1 MYAAVVP
8 QNFYVGGGIAETVIS
23 PVAAVILV
31 ICGAGVLL
39 LPRKSAVAFALAAA
53 ILVPAGNVVVLAGV
67 HLVPVRVLAIVGIL
81 RLLKSKFGGGG
92 SALFAGGITP
102 IDKAV
107 LGWTIFHALAFV
119 LLLRS
124 SGALVNQCGFLLGTL
139 GFYLLLRHFI
149 RDKADIRSVI
159 GILAIVTAV
168 NGAEMLYEQFTGR
181 NLFSLLGG
189 VAVSSIREGHIR
201 SQGAFQHPI
210 LAGAF
215 GGVLPPLFVI
225 LWKSEGKKA
234 LAALGVM
241 SSALM
246 AFCTWSSTPLFVFL
260 GGIAGIC
267 LWPLR
272 RRMRTVRWG
281 IVVALLGLQ
290 MFMRAPVW
298 FLIQRVELSGTSGY
312 HRAILVDNF
321 VRHFG
326 DWWLVGTQNMS
337 TWDFETWDTSNEF
350 VSQGET
356 GGLLTFIFFMAI
368 ICRVFGR
375 TGAARKAVEGKT
387 KQEWFFWLLGV
398 CMFTNVLAFF
408 GVSYWDQSQVG
419 WLAFLAL
426 TTAAIASQADGAR
439 NRKVQAVCDP
449 ATIPELGVKLPQAT
463 SVLGTA
469 SL

>member
-1 MYAAVVP
+1 
-8 QNFYVGGGIAETVIS
+8 
-23 PVAAVILV
+23 
-31 ICGAGVLL
+31 
-39 LPRKSAVAFALAAA
+39 
-53 ILVPAGNVVVLAGV
+53 
-67 HLVPVRVLAIVGIL
+67 
-81 RLLKSKFGGGG
+81 
-92 SALFAGGITP
+92 
-102 IDKAV
+102 
-107 LGWTIFHALAFV
+107 
-119 LLLRS
+119 
-124 SGALVNQCGFLLGTL
+124 
-139 GFYLLLRHFI
+139 
-149 RDKADIRSVI
+149 
-159 GILAIVTAV
+159 
-168 NGAEMLYEQFTGR
+168 
-181 NLFSLLGG
+181 
-189 VAVSSIREGHIR
+189 
-201 SQGAFQHPI
+201 
-210 LAGAF
+210 
-215 GGVLPPLFVI
+215 
-225 LWKSEGKKA
+225 
-234 LAALGVM
+234 
-241 SSALM
+241 
-246 AFCTWSSTPLFVFL
+246 
-260 GGIAGIC
+260 
-267 LWPLR
+267 
-272 RRMRTVRWG
+272 MRTVRWG

-356 GGLLTFIFFMAI
+356 GGLLTFIFFLAI

-398 CMFTNVLAFF
+398 CMFANVLAFF

-439 NRKVQAVCDP
+439 NKKVQAVCDP